1 MTARPAASPAL
12 PGVGYAAPTPA
23 NDTAGASR
31 IVMVDPAVV
40 GQSHLLVNTGFIR
53 LLLSR
58 FDDVVVIAE
67 ATHREALE
75 SYLDDQTSAGRLR
88 FISYASRKQML
99 ARLREEIARAPT
111 QAVLLTNLHYALFAR
126 LNMALLPHMALLPRN
141 VALFWVLHSHLSS
154 LARNNLRDRIKNRL
168 KIFLLFDM
176 FPASHFIVCAES
188 IKNGFLRLTEKPR
201 YRRRI
206 SAVFHPV
213 GISTVDAAPRPAD
226 TPPDAPVAPSLIY
239 LQGWHQPTPRTSAT
253 LEQLSAIAQTG
264 AIRLNVVWNNFS
276 NTNNHK
282 HFTKDYRER
291 LREIARADFFLF
303 LPSDDYS
310 LQASGALLDLV
321 VAATPA
327 IGIKTAFGA
336 ELATILGEF
345 GFFFDTPDELVSFMT
360 TVDRDFLLRRRAEFQ
375 RNLERGGALIGQTNA
390 AQLSRVGA
398 PFAAGGVQDR
408 WAPGLRAGA
417 Q

>member
-1 MTARPAASPAL
+1 MSARPAASRSLSGA
-12 PGVGYAAPTPA
+12 GYAAPTPA
-23 NDTAGASR
+23 NNAAGASR

-75 SYLDDQTSAGRLR
+75 SYLDDETSAGRLH

-126 LNMALLPHMALLPRN
+126 LNMALLPRN

-154 LARNNLRDRIKNRL
+154 LARDSLRDRIKNRL

-176 FPASHFIVCAES
+176 FPTSHFIVCGET
-188 IKNGFLRLTEKPR
+188 IKNGFLRRTERPR
-201 YRRRI
+201 YQRRI

-213 GISTVDAAPRPAD
+213 GISSVAAAPRPAD
-226 TPPDAPVAPSLIY
+226 APAAPSLIY

-253 LEQLSAIAQTG
+253 LEQLSAIARTG

-375 RNLERGGALIGQTNA
+375 RNLKRGVALIGQTNA

-398 PFAAGGVQDR
+398 PFAAGGGQDH
-408 WAPGLRAGA
+408 WAPRLRAGA